1 MSGFPQIS
9 YFTPVITYC
18 SNGVSADIKAD
29 SCAVIIAQNLLV
41 Y

>member
-9 YFTPVITYC
+9 YLTPVITC
-18 SNGVSADIKAD
+18 SNGVSANIKAE
-29 SCAVIIAQNLLV
+29 SCAGISTQNLLV

>member
-1 MSGFPQIS
+1 MSRLPQIS
-9 YFTPVITYC
+9 YLTLDIAC

-29 SCAVIIAQNLLV
+29 SCAGISTQNLLV

>member
-9 YFTPVITYC
+9 YLTPVITC

-29 SCAVIIAQNLLV
+29 SCAGISTQNIV